1 MEGITAS
8 FPDPCGAG
16 TTRAALGAGPGPLT
30 EGAAQHLP
38 CSTRC
43 TMGLS
48 VWHLGTKFLHL
59 IRAYFVCAF
68 LESQNH

>member
-8 FPDPCGAG
+8 CPDPCGAG

-38 CSTRC
+38 CSTHC

-48 VWHLGTKFLHL
+48 GRHLGTKFLL
-59 IRAYFVCAF
+59 FIRAYFVCTY
-68 LESQNH
+68 LYVLT